1 VKRFLAQPVLA
12 LCALSIIFL
21 FVFAHIGSASA
32 DDLRHRHQYK
42 HHPLHEHL
50 TYRECRVGWWQTLYY
65 GHVRPRW
72 EVWCSY

>member
-1 VKRFLAQPVLA
+1 VKRSLAPRSFA
-12 LCALSIIFL
+12 LCALSVILL

-32 DDLRHRHQYK
+32 DDLRHRHHYK
-42 HHPLHEHL
+42 RQPHDEHL

-72 EVWCSY
+72 DVWCRY